1 MKAVASYI
9 KLQIDAAYVK
19 LQALTTY
26 QHLAIEVQYV
36 LLKVTAITGKFVEF
50 IYVDDTITETDAT
63 TLAIT
68 KQLTDIAELA
78 EQISLGTSKSFAD
91 STSFSD
97 LVELVTSFNRTF
109 EDTTSFSDAATRSVD
124 KLLEDSITSTDAATV
139 AVTKL
144 IADSVAMADSVVSIN
159 FTDTED
165 DALAIDD
172 LGMDDDPEW
181 NLGKNLS
188 DTASTTD
195 AGLLIMQNYCDITY
209 FLEDYVGESRTF

>member
-36 LLKVTAITGKFVEF
+36 LLKATAITGKFVEY

-68 KQLTDIAELA
+68 KQLTDITELA
-78 EQISLGTSKSFAD
+78 EQISLGTTKALSDSAAMSDLFTLASTFNRDFAD
-91 STSFSD
+91 IASFSD
-97 LVELVTSFNRTF
+97 V
-109 EDTTSFSDAATRSVD
+109 FSQSLDKPLADSMSDADAAT
-124 KLLEDSITSTDAATV
+124 LAV
-139 AVTKL
+139 AKL
-144 IADSVAMADSVVSIN
+144 IADSLAMADSVVGIN
-159 FTDTED
+159 FTDNED
-165 DALAIDD
+165 DAVAIDD
-172 LGMDDDPEW
+172 LGIDDDPAW
-181 NLGKNLS
+181 NLGKNLA

-195 AGLLIMQNYCDITY
+195 AGLLIMQDYCDITY
-209 FLEDYVGESRTF
+209 FLEDYVGQSRTF

>member
-1 MKAVASYI
+1 MKVT
-9 KLQIDAAYVK
+9 AAYVK
-19 LQALTTY
+19 LQALATSPKLTV
-26 QHLAIEVQYV
+26 EVQYV
-36 LLKVTAITGKFVEF
+36 LLQVLAITGKFVEF

-63 TLAIT
+63 ALAIT
-68 KQLTDIAELA
+68 KQLADITELA
-78 EQISLGTSKSFAD
+78 EQISLGFNTSFAD
-91 STSFSD
+91 SQAMSDLFTLSTTFNRDFADTASFSD
-97 LVELVTSFNRTF
+97 V
-109 EDTTSFSDAATRSVD
+109 FSQSLDKPLADSMSDADAAT
-124 KLLEDSITSTDAATV
+124 LAV
-139 AVTKL
+139 AKL
-144 IADSVAMADSVVSIN
+144 IADSMAMADSVVSIN

>member
-109 EDTTSFSDAATRSVD
+109 EDTASFSDAATRSVD
-124 KLLEDSITSTDAATV
+124 KLLADSVTETDAATV

-195 AGLLIMQNYCDITY
+195 AGLLIMQDYCDITY
-209 FLEDYVGESRTF
+209 FLEDYVGQSRTF

>member
-36 LLKVTAITGKFVEF
+36 LLKATAITGKFVEY

-78 EQISLGTSKSFAD
+78 EQISLGTGKSFAD
-91 STSFSD
+91 SQAMSD
-97 LVELVTSFNRTF
+97 LIALVVNFDRVFS
-109 EDTTSFSDAATRSVD
+109 DTTSFSDVFSQSID
-124 KLLEDSITSTDAATV
+124 KPLADSMSDADAATL

-144 IADSVAMADSVVSIN
+144 IADSLAMVDSVVGIN
-159 FTDTED
+159 FTDNED
-165 DALAIDD
+165 DAVAIDD
-172 LGMDDDPEW
+172 LGIDDDPEW
-181 NLGKNLS
+181 NLGKNLA

-195 AGLLIMQNYCDITY
+195 AGLLIMQDYCDITY
-209 FLEDYVGESRTF
+209 FLEDYVGQSRTF

>member
-1 MKAVASYI
+1 MKAVTSYI

-50 IYVDDTITETDAT
+50 IYVDDTLTEVDAT
-63 TLAIT
+63 TLSFT
-68 KQLTDIAELA
+68 KQLTDVVDLA

-97 LVELVTSFNRTF
+97 LVTIATTFNRDF
-109 EDTTSFSDAATRSVD
+109 ADTTSFTDAATRDVG
-124 KLLEDSITSTDAATV
+124 KLLEDSLAASDAASV

-144 IADSVAMADSVVSIN
+144 LADSLAMADSVVGIT
-159 FTDTED
+159 FTDGED

-172 LGMDDDPEW
+172 LGIGDDPEW

-188 DTASTTD
+188 DTTSTTD

>member
-36 LLKVTAITGKFVEF
+36 LLKVTAITGKFVEY

-91 STSFSD
+91 SQAMSD
-97 LVELVTSFNRTF
+97 LIALTVNFDRVFS
-109 EDTTSFSDAATRSVD
+109 DTTSFSDAATRSVD
-124 KLLEDSITSTDAATV
+124 KVLADSVTETDAATR

-144 IADSVAMADSVVSIN
+144 IADSLAIIDSVVGISFVDSEN
-159 FTDTED
+159 

-172 LGMDDDPEW
+172 LGIDDDPAIDIS
-181 NLGKNLS
+181 KNLS

-195 AGLLIMQNYCDITY
+195 AGLLIMQDYCDITY
-209 FLEDYVGESRTF
+209 FLEDYVGLSRTF